1 MEGFWSTVSVTY
13 DGLLE
18 YDIINGLGKTTP
30 TLKTYWMCCDWLKST
45 KKVGNGN
52 KKANTVEVW

>member
-1 MEGFWSTVSVTY
+1 MWLREKLLTTETALHHSMEGFWSTVSVTY

-30 TLKTYWMCCDWLKST
+30 TLKTY
-45 KKVGNGN
+45 
-52 KKANTVEVW
+52 